1 MLFTI
6 MIVKDGLFYTKTHE
20 WVKLEG
26 DVATIGITDF
36 AQNQLTDIV
45 YVDLPKIG
53 TMLKAGDVA
62 GTVESV
68 KSAEDFYS
76 PLTGKVTDINKTL
89 EKTPEAIN
97 KDAYSAWLY
106 KMKISNPSE
115 VNSMMKKE
123 DYEKFIKK

>member
-1 MLFTI
+1 

-53 TMLKAGDVA
+53 AMLKAGDVA

-76 PLTGKVTDINKTL
+76 PLTGKVTDVNKTL

-106 KMKISNPSE
+106 KMKVSNPSE